1 MLSIRRSHRPGSAT
15 ALAVIAVLAVLVS
28 TPSAA
33 EAAGKRIVGLGDSYA
48 SGVGTRTYYAE
59 SGSCQRSPYAYP
71 VVDAARVG
79 ATLSF
84 RACSGATTT
93 SVLNN
98 QLDTLSSSTTHVTL
112 TVGGNDAGFTK
123 VITTCAQPFWASDC
137 DGGIDQAQSF
147 IKNTLPSRL
156 NTLYTAVRSNAPNAK
171 VVIVGYPRIFN
182 GEDCNAGTFFSPAEE
197 ARLNATADLLD
208 TTIRGRADAY
218 RFSFADPRSSFAGHA
233 VCDTT
238 EWVNGLSN
246 PVSESYHPNR
256 GGQAGYANLV
266 DNYLT

>member
-1 MLSIRRSHRPGSAT
+1 VSTTLRSYCSRTAT
-15 ALAVIAVLAVLVS
+15 VIAVIAFLVTAGAP
-28 TPSAA
+28 TPAA
-33 EAAGKRIVGLGDSYA
+33 AATKRLVALGDSYA
-48 SGVGTRTYYAE
+48 SGVGTRTYYSD

-71 VVDAARVG
+71 VLDAARVG

-93 SVLNN
+93 SVLDT
-98 QLDTLSSSTTHVTL
+98 QLDTLSSTTTHVTL

-137 DGGIDQAQSF
+137 DGAIDKAQSF
-147 IKNTLPSRL
+147 IRNSLPSRL
-156 NTLYTAVRSNAPNAK
+156 DALYGPVRTKAPTASI
-171 VVIVGYPRIFN
+171 VIVGYPRLFN
-182 GEDCNAGTFFSPAEE
+182 GEDCNAGTYFSPAEE
-197 ARLNATADLLD
+197 ARLNATADLLAETTRD
-208 TTIRGRADAY
+208 TASAY
-218 RFSFADPRSSFAGHA
+218 GFSFVDPRSSFTGYAI
-233 VCDTT
+233 CDET

-256 GGQAGYANLV
+256 GGQTGYANLV